1 MAQPLQ
7 LNDVAGALRLG
18 SHELISL
25 VGGGGKSTLLFAIGR
40 ALRGEVILTT
50 TTRMGG
56 RQTDGM
62 TPLVAPTDDE
72 LRAALNHDHRV
83 LVRERTE
90 PGTLKKPGKA
100 VGPPPSTV
108 DHWFDIA
115 DHIVVEADGAKHRPF
130 KAPAEHEPQLPQ
142 RTTLL
147 VAVIGADA
155 IGRCIGDQCFRPLRV
170 AAIAG
175 CGPYDRLTPERA
187 ARVLASDRGSRKN
200 LSTQSRYVVAITK
213 VESDNSQLVDETVAA
228 VTDEGLACI
237 TIADSR

>member
-1 MAQPLQ
+1 MAQSLQ
-7 LNDVAGALRLG
+7 LSEVADALGVG

-40 ALRGEVILTT
+40 ALRGEVVLTT

-56 RQTDGM
+56 RQTNGM

-72 LRAALNHDHRV
+72 LRAALHHDHRV
-83 LVRERTE
+83 LVRDRTE
-90 PGTLKKPGKA
+90 PGTPKKPGKA
-100 VGPPPSTV
+100 IGPPPTTV
-108 DHWFDIA
+108 DRWFDIA
-115 DHIVVEADGAKHRPF
+115 DHVVVEADGAKHRPF
-130 KAPAEHEPQLPQ
+130 KAPAEHEPRVPL

-155 IGRCIGDQCFRPLRV
+155 IGRCIGDQCFRPMRV

-187 ARVLASDRGSRKN
+187 ARVLTSDRGSRKN
-200 LSTQSRYVVAITK
+200 LPSQARFAVAITK
-213 VESDNSQLVDETVAA
+213 VEPDNCHLVDETVAA
-228 VTDEGLACI
+228 LRSEGVICVQVAE
-237 TIADSR
+237 AR